1 LSCVLVLLLVRIA
14 ICGLRV
20 RQAEKLEILRSVCKR
35 LAGPAID
42 QIHACTGLSYSADE
56 VPGTMVLYS
65 RHLGELMESALRQM
79 LQRRLLG
86 QQEVDV
92 DSLAVRPLRR
102 VLQQGVEYG
111 VLRQEKG
118 C

>member
-1 LSCVLVLLLVRIA
+1 
-14 ICGLRV
+14 
-20 RQAEKLEILRSVCKR
+20 
-35 LAGPAID
+35 
-42 QIHACTGLSYSADE
+42 
-56 VPGTMVLYS
+56 
-65 RHLGELMESALRQM
+65 MESALRQM